1 MITQKIKKVCALA
14 LVGILATVTALS
26 GMPGE
31 GRAAKKTRL
40 KSKNISVAVGSKKK
54 IQIQGRQKKHTY
66 TFVSKNKKIAKVSA
80 KGVVTGVRQGKTK
93 IVVKDDYKLKKKK
106 KSKVLGNVTVK
117 VTKANKSADQAGT
130 VTNTPN
136 TPGAGTQTQAPAP
149 TVLPTQTAAVT
160 QTPTQA
166 PSQTQTPE
174 DILDLWPDE
183 DWDPSSTKEPET
195 PARYHVAVDDVT
207 YGEMREITYPSTT
220 TGVNRKAN
228 VLLPPD
234 YNEDVKYPVMYLLH
248 GLDGDHNEWKNNGS
262 PAQIIGNLITYG
274 EAREMIV
281 VMPNARARE
290 NDKGSPSDSH
300 SVPHFQAFDNFKNDL
315 LNDLMPYIKEN
326 FSIAEGREN
335 TAVAGLSMGGRTALY
350 IGISEPQM
358 FGYVGA
364 FSPAIGVLP
373 YDVEPEGLFKPEE
386 FKLPDLYNG
395 KNFVM
400 ICTANVDSVVH
411 ETPVEYA
418 QKLIENG
425 TKIMF
430 FMRNG
435 GDHGWD
441 TWRDGLYHFA
451 KRIFTQ
457 I

>member
-1 MITQKIKKVCALA
+1 MITQKIKKICALA
-14 LVGILATVTALS
+14 LVGVLATVTALS

-31 GRAAKKTRL
+31 GRAAKKARL
-40 KSKNISVAVGSKKK
+40 KSKNISVEAGSKKK
-54 IQIQGRQKKHTY
+54 IQIQGRQKKHKY
-66 TFVSKNKKIAKVSA
+66 TFTSKDKKIAKVST
-80 KGVVTGVRQGKTK
+80 KGVVTGVKKGTTK
-93 IVVKDDYKLKKKK
+93 IIVKDVFKLKKKK
-106 KSKVLGNVTVK
+106 KSNVLGKVTVK
-117 VTKANKSADQAGT
+117 VTKGNKNPGQAGA
-130 VTNTPN
+130 VTNAPN
-136 TPGAGTQTQAPAP
+136 TTVSPTAMPAQTVSPSGTAMPSETQI
-149 TVLPTQTAAVT
+149 
-160 QTPTQA
+160 
-166 PSQTQTPE
+166 PSQTELPTQTPE
-174 DILDLWPDE
+174 DIRDLWPDE
-183 DWDPSSTKEPET
+183 DWDPSSTKEPDT
-195 PARYHVAVDDVT
+195 PSRYYVSVEGFT
-207 YGEMREITYPSTT
+207 YGEMKEITYPSKT

-234 YNEDVKYPVMYLLH
+234 YNEDVQYPVMYLLH
-248 GLDGDHNEWKNNGS
+248 GLDGDHNEWKNNGN
-262 PAQIIGNLITYG
+262 PAQIIGNLIYDG
-274 EAREMIV
+274 DARDMIV

-290 NDKGSPSDSH
+290 NDAGGPSDSH
-300 SVPHFQAFDNFKNDL
+300 SVPHFQAFNNFKNDL

-373 YDVEPEGLFKPEE
+373 YDVEPDGLFKPEE
-386 FKLPDLYNG
+386 FKLPDLYNE

-430 FMRNG
+430 FMRQG